1 MLNKLTWLE
10 FLEFFCRIAHLRF
23 VNSEMEGLTLGEKVG
38 YLMDDVFYAVLG
50 VQRLTNIEH
59 EVVSESDDDY

>member
-10 FLEFFCRIAHLRF
+10 FLEFFCRISHLRF
-23 VNSEMEGLTLGEKVG
+23 VNSEMEGLTLSEKVG

-50 VQRLTNIEH
+50 V
-59 EVVSESDDDY
+59 